1 MTPSISTVISRYIIV
16 LCGAGKYRRF
26 VGCHA
31 EVVPGIMPDAFA
43 REMIQ
48 AYVNRECKGKLKKI
62 ERSYVEREME
72 RRNRSSQTE
81 HAP

>member
-1 MTPSISTVISRYIIV
+1 
-16 LCGAGKYRRF
+16 
-26 VGCHA
+26 
-31 EVVPGIMPDAFA
+31 MPDAFA